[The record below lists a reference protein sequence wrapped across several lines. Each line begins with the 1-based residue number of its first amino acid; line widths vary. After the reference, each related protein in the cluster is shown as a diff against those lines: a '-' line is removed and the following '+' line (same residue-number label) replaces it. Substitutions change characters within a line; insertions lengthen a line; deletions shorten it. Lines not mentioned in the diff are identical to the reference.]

1 MLCNM
6 FFYVVQHI
14 FRISAK
20 RIKCNHSGTIAFFAT
35 VGRPII
41 ALFADAC
48 RKMHKMQKLA
58 VAASNCLS

>member
-6 FFYVVQHI
+6 FLYVVQHV
-14 FRISAK
+14 FRISANCIMCK
-20 RIKCNHSGTIAFFAT
+20 YSGM
-35 VGRPII
+35 I

-58 VAASNCLS
+58 VVAENCPS

>member
-14 FRISAK
+14 FLISAK
-20 RIKCNHSGTIAFFAT
+20 RIKCNHSG
-35 VGRPII
+35 II

-58 VAASNCLS
+58 VVAENCPS

>member
-6 FFYVVQHI
+6 FLYVVQHVFCDSCKSCNGRESSI
-14 FRISAK
+14 TLHFLQLFR
-20 RIKCNHSGTIAFFAT
+20 N
-35 VGRPII
+35 II

-58 VAASNCLS
+58 VVAENCPS